1 VNNTGLDGEF
11 DFTLDLTPDDSR
23 PNPMDPTFL
32 IGAMREQLG
41 LTLKFEKTGV
51 DFLVIDGAERVEA
64 GN

>member
-1 VNNTGLDGEF
+1 
-11 DFTLDLTPDDSR
+11 
-23 PNPMDPTFL
+23 MDPTFL